1 MKKYQTFRRKKV
13 TDHDHDN
20 YVFITSELNKL
31 TTEILVARLAQAN
44 LVTKTDFNAKLIDF
58 NKRID
63 SNNTKHAL
71 IESELRKLQ
80 PFHLS
85 YF

>member
-1 MKKYQTFRRKKV
+1 MKKYQAFRRKKV

-31 TTEILVARLAQAN
+31 TTEILAARLAQAN